1 MWSHEGIRKL
11 SAVHSHL
18 LLSLL
23 STYST
28 GPTAQLVCLWRVPLF
43 HYQPHGSYEAPLAPW
58 LQRWACG
65 QVQPISTLHPLS
77 PSFWFRDDHVTES
90 RPLRLDHKYSFLGA
104 DPLAVGTTFSGAG
117 QQMNLMKPTQRKAEL
132 IYGEKS
138 CADDVTLS
146 PWIQLCLKPCKLASC
161 HYSHVRQYIPF
172 SSKPV

>member
-1 MWSHEGIRKL
+1 MRTQGFQEQKQSMWSHEGIRKL

-28 GPTAQLVCLWRVPLF
+28 GPTAQLVCLWRVTLF

-90 RPLRLDHKYSFLGA
+90 RPLRLDHKYRIDSQNKAILLTNPLYLHFLSWSQ
-104 DPLAVGTTFSGAG
+104 PIISL
-117 QQMNLMKPTQRKAEL
+117 
-132 IYGEKS
+132 
-138 CADDVTLS
+138 
-146 PWIQLCLKPCKLASC
+146 
-161 HYSHVRQYIPF
+161 H
-172 SSKPV
+172 SSIL